1 MVFHYE
7 DIFPIIGDLGPFQLL
22 ILFVVNLPC
31 ISVAIDTY
39 SPLFTLLA
47 PKHRCRL
54 PGNVYH
60 HDSFQAQGFNHS
72 STIAEWIPAYPD
84 GSFKE
89 CCMYNDTGPEA
100 IPQLC
105 QEFVYDHSV
114 IHSSA
119 SSEWNFVCSSRSLV
133 TTAECV
139 MWTGVMLGAVF
150 FGAISDK
157 FGRANA
163 VNLAIC
169 ANILMGVILTL
180 SPHPGF
186 FLTFLFLQGSSLSG
200 LLMATFVLTVEH
212 VGPSKRHLVSVINH
226 AYVAIGV
233 MILALLS
240 HYIKDW
246 RILQLCATATCVPC
260 LLFFN
265 RSIIP
270 ESPRWLFAKHRM
282 EELYDIL
289 EKAAKVNGIKLDHL
303 ESLKGLE
310 DASISIVQA
319 QPATGRLRDIFNWQ
333 RPNFLGKTLIMFL
346 NWFVTS
352 VLYYGLTMQ
361 AGKISPSIQLNL
373 VISGSVELAAYAF
386 CALIMTRVGRRHL
399 LAFSH
404 FLSAT
409 ALLTTL
415 CFPPKEDDGVTLN
428 PVVLA
433 LLMIGK
439 FGASISFTIICIYSC
454 EIFPTVVRSL
464 GVGLSSC
471 SGRLGGVMA
480 PLIASIDQRVSETAE
495 DVCDDRP
502 YAADPKWSFV
512 ITGTLA
518 LLTGLFTLMLP
529 ETLNEPLPETC
540 DDAEEN
546 GRLPC
551 FRAKPSAEDAN
562 ESKARS
568 ERSLLLP
575 HSLTPS
581 YRQAAR
587 KRAAERGAEKGGGGG
602 VREGAI
608 RRGGGIGGGSVGGGG
623 DGVGGGS
630 GVSSRLIPGISN
642 ARVASSAPLLVPNM
656 LTTARGERGVRVPV
670 VRPTLL
676 AKNHYVR
683 LGAQDSSFSSSDLDF
698 THSPAKVDHHV
709 IG

>member
-22 ILFVVNLPC
+22 ILFVVHVPC
-31 ISVAIDTY
+31 IAVAIDTY
-39 SPLFTLLA
+39 SPLFTLLS

-54 PGNVYH
+54 PEDVYRN
-60 HDSFQAQGFNHS
+60 DAYQPTGDNHS
-72 STIAEWIPAYPD
+72 SVIADWIPVYAD
-84 GSFKE
+84 GSYKE
-89 CCMYNDTGPEA
+89 CCIYNGTEHGS

-105 QEFVYDHSV
+105 QKFVYDHSV
-114 IHSSA
+114 VHSSA
-119 SSEWNFVCSSRSLV
+119 SSDWDFVCSSRSLI
-133 TTAECV
+133 TTSECT
-139 MWTGVMLGAVF
+139 MWIGVMMGAVF

-163 VNLAIC
+163 VNLAVC
-169 ANILMGVILTL
+169 ANIVMGVILSL
-180 SPHPGF
+180 APHPGF
-186 FLTFLFLQGSSLSG
+186 FLTFLFLQGSTLSG
-200 LLMATFVLTVEH
+200 LLMATFVLAVEH

-226 AYVAIGV
+226 VYVAIGCMV
-233 MILALLS
+233 LALFS
-240 HYIKDW
+240 HYVKDW
-246 RILQLCATATCVPC
+246 RVLQLCAAATCVPC

-265 RSIIP
+265 KNIIP

-282 EELYDIL
+282 EELYSII
-289 EKAAKVNGIKLDHL
+289 ERAARVNGIKFDHL
-303 ESLKGLE
+303 ESLKGIE

-319 QPATGRLRDIFNWQ
+319 QPATGRLRDIFNWN

-346 NWFVTS
+346 NWFVTAI
-352 VLYYGLTMQ
+352 LFYGLTMQ

-386 CALIMTRVGRRHL
+386 CALTMTRCGRRHL

-415 CFPPKEDDGVTLN
+415 CFPPKQDDGVTLN

-439 FGASISFTIICIYSC
+439 FGASISFTVICIYSC

-480 PLIASIDQRVSETAE
+480 PLIAAIDQRVSETTE
-495 DVCDDRP
+495 DVCEERP

-546 GRLPC
+546 GLLLC
-551 FRAKPSAEDAN
+551 FRARRSSRREDGT

-575 HSLTPS
+575 HSPTPS
-581 YRQAAR
+581 QREEGRRGGAGGAGSLLRRGGGGVGSSDITSAASNA
-587 KRAAERGAEKGGGGG
+587 RATTAPLLVPTFLTTAGGGGG
-602 VREGAI
+602 VI
-608 RRGGGIGGGSVGGGG
+608 
-623 DGVGGGS
+623 
-630 GVSSRLIPGISN
+630 SR
-642 ARVASSAPLLVPNM
+642 A
-656 LTTARGERGVRVPV
+656 PV
-670 VRPTLL
+670 VRPTFL

-683 LGAQDSSFSSSDLDF
+683 LGPQDSSMSSSDLDF
-698 THSPAKVDHHV
+698 THSPAKVDHHA
-709 IG
+709 IA